1 MEITKVLQLVVST
14 DVRKILFEPVS
25 WMVISYEIFSPHP

>member
-1 MEITKVLQLVVST
+1 MEVTKVLELVVST

-25 WMVISYEIFSPHP
+25 WMVASYEMFFLPL

>member
-1 MEITKVLQLVVST
+1 MEITKGLELAVST

-25 WMVISYEIFSPHP
+25 WMVIS

>member
-1 MEITKVLQLVVST
+1 MGITEVLEWAVRT

-25 WMVISYEIFSPHP
+25 RMVISYEIFFLPP